1 MSTARSLATQLA
13 MIMMVI
19 GVVTTGKWYS
29 GGLRYVALTILLGDF
44 VLRIREGYLRR
55 RSHWTA
61 DSWKRYLQACAI
73 PVGALLIV
81 AVSFVALEMKL
92 PIVGAS
98 RSALR
103 AVWVLGM
110 VFFLVLGGVGMAIVV
125 GWLTDGEASQQFS
138 LPRWLSRRG
147 HPTTDGS
154 FR

>member
-1 MSTARSLATQLA
+1 

-19 GVVTTGKWYS
+19 GTVTKDRWYS
-29 GGLRYVALTILLGDF
+29 DGLRYVALTYLVGDF

-55 RSHWTA
+55 RPHWTA

-81 AVSFVALEMKL
+81 AASFVALEMKL
-92 PIVGAS
+92 PVVGAS
-98 RSALR
+98 RSGLR

-110 VFFLVLGGVGMAIVV
+110 MFFLVLGGVGMAIVT

-154 FR
+154 LR